1 MKYFENIND
10 LTEYYKVNLKHPLI
24 DIRRYADIIPLIPI
38 KIEPVIL
45 GFYKIAFIKNFNGY
59 MEYGKTKFSG
69 TNGVLYFVEPGQTY
83 SCTST
88 EPWEGYQILVHP
100 DIYKNYLSEKN
111 INTYN
116 FFSYD
121 VNESLLLTEEEENTI
136 SFLMNQAWNELNNK
150 KDDFS
155 IPIVLSF
162 ISTLLN
168 ISERFYSRQFN
179 TRKTMCNHLLS
190 NFFKLLK
197 TYYTSTEPRT
207 YGANKQPSLLFFSE
221 KLNVT
226 PNYLSDTIRHHSG
239 KSALNIIHEYII
251 QEAKRLLTTSNQTVS
266 EISYLLGFEYPNYF
280 SRLFK
285 RKTKLSPSDFRKS
298 VKSI

>member
-10 LTEYYKVNLKHPLI
+10 LNEYYNVDSKHPLI
-24 DIRRYADIIPLIPI
+24 DIRKYSDIIPLIPL
-38 KIEPVIL
+38 KSEPTVFN
-45 GFYKIAFIKNFNGY
+45 FYKISLVKNFNGY
-59 MEYGKTKFSG
+59 MEYGKTKFKG
-69 TNGVLYFVEPGQTY
+69 ANGVLYFVEPGQQY

-100 DIYKNYLSEKN
+100 DIYKNHLSEKN

-121 VNESLLLTEEEENTI
+121 VNESLLLTEEEENTV
-136 SFLMNQAWNELNNK
+136 SFLMNEAWNELNNK

-155 IPIVLSF
+155 ILIVLSY

-179 TRKTMCNHLLS
+179 TRKTMCNQLS
-190 NFFKLLK
+190 SDFFKQLRM
-197 TYYTSTEPRT
+197 YYTGKENS
-207 YGANKQPSLLFFSE
+207 NNQPTLLFFSE

-226 PNYLSDTIRHHSG
+226 PNYLSDTIRHHTG
-239 KSALNIIHEYII
+239 KSALNIIHDYVIE
-251 QEAKRLLTTSNQTVS
+251 EAKRLLSTSDQTVS
-266 EISYLLGFEYPNYF
+266 EISYALGFEYPNYF

-298 VKSI
+298 VKSL

>member
-1 MKYFENIND
+1 MQHFKNINEFNRFFD
-10 LTEYYKVNLKHPLI
+10 FEDSKHPLI
-24 DIRRYADIIPLIPI
+24 DIRRYSDIIPSIHL
-38 KIEPVIL
+38 KIEPVVFD
-45 GFYKIAFIKNFNGY
+45 FYKISFVKNFNGY
-59 MEYGKTKFSG
+59 MKYGKTKFTN

-88 EPWEGYQILVHP
+88 EPWEGYQILIHP
-100 DIYKNYLSEKN
+100 DIYENHLSKQN
-111 INTYN
+111 INSYN

-121 VNESLLLTEEEENTI
+121 ANESLLLTEEEENTV
-136 SFLMNQAWNELNNK
+136 SFLMDQAWNELNNK

-155 IPIVLSF
+155 IPIILSF

-179 TRKTMCNHLLS
+179 SRKKMCNQLS
-190 NFFKLLK
+190 SDFFKQLK
-197 TYYTSTEPRT
+197 MYYTGTKNS
-207 YGANKQPSLLFFSE
+207 NKQPSLLFFSE

-226 PNYLSDTIRHHSG
+226 PNYLSDTIKHHTG
-239 KSALNIIHEYII
+239 KSALNIIHDYII
-251 QEAKRLLTTSNQTVS
+251 EEAKRLLSTSAQTVS
-266 EISYLLGFEYPNYF
+266 EISYQLGFEYPNYF

-285 RKTKLSPSDFRKS
+285 KRTKFSPSDFRKS

>member
-10 LTEYYKVNLKHPLI
+10 LQEEFSIQLKHPLI
-24 DIRRYADIIPLIPI
+24 DIRRYTDILPMIPM
-38 KIEPVIL
+38 KIGPTIF
-45 GFYKIAFIKNFNGY
+45 GFYKISFIKNFNGY
-59 MEYGKTKFSG
+59 MEYGKTKFTG
-69 TNGVLYFVEPGQTY
+69 TNGILYFVEPGQTY

-88 EPWEGYQILVHP
+88 ETWEGYQILVHP
-100 DIYKNYLSEKN
+100 DIYNNHLSEKN

-121 VNESLLLTEEEENTI
+121 VHESLLLNEEEENAV
-136 SFLMNQAWNELNNK
+136 SFLMNEAWKELNNK
-150 KDDFS
+150 KDGFS
-155 IPIVLSF
+155 IPIVLSY

-168 ISERFYSRQFN
+168 ISERFYARQFN
-179 TRKTMCNHLLS
+179 TRKTMCNQLLS

-197 TYYTSTEPRT
+197 TYYTSTENL
-207 YGANKQPSLLFFSE
+207 NKQPSLFFFSE

-239 KSALNIIHEYII
+239 KSALNIIHDYII
-251 QEAKRLLTTSNQTVS
+251 EEAKRLLTTSNQTVS
-266 EISYLLGFEYPNYF
+266 EISSVLGFEYPNYF

-285 RKTKLSPSDFRKS
+285 RKTNLSPSDFRKS